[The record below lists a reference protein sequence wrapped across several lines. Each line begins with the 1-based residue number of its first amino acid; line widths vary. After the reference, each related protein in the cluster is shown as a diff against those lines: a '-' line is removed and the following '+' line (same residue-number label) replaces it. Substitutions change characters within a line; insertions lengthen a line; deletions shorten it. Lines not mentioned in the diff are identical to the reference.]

1 MKNQNSQLIVLNRPR
16 RNRRGLTISKD
27 GRFFLRTQIIRL
39 LGLHAGDGV
48 VFVYSEGQ
56 MYMVKSSTLPD
67 PIILSGRDGQLHGNS
82 VATAKHL
89 LLFIEGAIKNC
100 SEVDLVVGDKTVSL
114 TIDGKMYDAAV
125 IITRTDISHCR

>member
-1 MKNQNSQLIVLNRPR
+1 MENQNSQPIVLNRPR
-16 RNRRGLTISKD
+16 RNKRGITIGKD

-48 VFVYSEGQ
+48 VFIRVNGQVYL
-56 MYMVKSSTLPD
+56 VKSSTLPD

-89 LLFIEGAIKNC
+89 FLFIEGTIKGC
-100 SEVDLVVGDKTVSL
+100 KEVDLVVGEKTEKLIIDDKS
-114 TIDGKMYDAAV
+114 YDAAV
-125 IITRTDISHCR
+125 IVTRTDSNHCR